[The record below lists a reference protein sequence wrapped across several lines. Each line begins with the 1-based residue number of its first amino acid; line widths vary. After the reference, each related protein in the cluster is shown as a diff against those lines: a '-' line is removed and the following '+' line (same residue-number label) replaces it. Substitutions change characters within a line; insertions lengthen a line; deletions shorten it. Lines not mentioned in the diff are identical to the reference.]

1 MSSDIKM
8 DLTSEN
14 LEIRVGDNI
23 EIKSKYSDEKIIMD
37 MVQFELLSEQ
47 YYSLVNEPTRDEMR
61 DKVMHLENKVE
72 ELENIIEIKEEN
84 ETIIKERKQR
94 DGRKKECFQ
103 KQ

>member
-72 ELENIIEIKEEN
+72 ELENIIEIKKEN
-84 ETIIKERKQR
+84 ETLIKEKYGS
-94 DGRKKECFQ
+94 DNLF
-103 KQ
+103 